1 MHLSNISVEDDPS
14 TDFIFVSGTNGLGGA
29 LMNIGDLLYQ
39 LFAFIVLIGT
49 IAGIVFVVKYMIVK
63 QKQMR
68 ELNNKLDRLLEEKQ
82 KE

>member
-1 MHLSNISVEDDPS
+1 
-14 TDFIFVSGTNGLGGA
+14 
-29 LMNIGDLLYQ
+29 MNIGDLLYQ